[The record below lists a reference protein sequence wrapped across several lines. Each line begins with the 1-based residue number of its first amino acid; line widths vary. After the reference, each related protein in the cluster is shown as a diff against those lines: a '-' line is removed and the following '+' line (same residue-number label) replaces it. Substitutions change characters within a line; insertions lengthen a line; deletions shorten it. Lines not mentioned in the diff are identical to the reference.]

1 MLLIFLVIFQKCV
14 PAWAFHVPP
23 PPRARLYIVETEPKI
38 VYLTAGAEKNSRKEV
53 KRVKTSIFFILFR
66 YLKKIRKICRRAMS
80 QLPTKSLPLGL
91 RALLVANERAAV
103 PCGCASEPVNAAA
116 AVRFVQLN

>member
-1 MLLIFLVIFQKCV
+1 MIIFLVIFQKCV
-14 PAWAFHVPP
+14 PAWAFHVP

-38 VYLTAGAEKNSRKEV
+38 VYLTAGAEKNSRKEI
-53 KRVKTSIFFILFR
+53 KRVKTSICLYFSVIFFNF
-66 YLKKIRKICRRAMS
+66 RKICRRAMS

-103 PCGCASEPVNAAA
+103 PCGCASFNSIDTYIHVIHTYM
-116 AVRFVQLN
+116 